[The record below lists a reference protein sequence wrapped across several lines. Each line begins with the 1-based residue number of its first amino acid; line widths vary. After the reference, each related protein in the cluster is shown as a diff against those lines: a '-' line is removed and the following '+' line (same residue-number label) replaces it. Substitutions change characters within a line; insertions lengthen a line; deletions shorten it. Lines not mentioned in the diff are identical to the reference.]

1 MAWSAE
7 KGDSQCIVPL
17 PPWSCV
23 GWAPG
28 GMPGDSVCL
37 WTL

>member
-7 KGDSQCIVPL
+7 KSV
-17 PPWSCV
+17 WARV

-28 GMPGDSVCL
+28 GMPGDSVCS